1 MALRTFPA
9 PDFSLQDLSG
19 QPRSPHCAPWA
30 AAVLLFWSTESTGA
44 RGALQALARGS
55 ATLAKAGVSSL
66 AVALDAPANLA
77 QIKAAAADP
86 SLPVVVATPE
96 MGLSY
101 AIVNRHLFMN
111 RQDMRLPTTLLL
123 DQAGGS

>member
-1 MALRTFPA
+1 MALRTFPGTGL
-9 PDFSLQDLSG
+9 FSSG
-19 QPRSPHCAPWA
+19 SERTA
-30 AAVLLFWSTESTGA
+30 ALATALRGRPAVLLFWSTESTGA

-77 QIKAAAADP
+77 QIKSAATDP

-123 DQAGGS
+123 DQAEGS